1 MTEALQVLGIAIVGA
16 IITALGAPAAEL
28 WTVRNQV
35 VSGALQLAAG
45 ILTGIVLADLLPG
58 PLASLSLANVAI
70 AFCIGSA
77 AFVTFDYFS
86 AWKAARQHDQDDPR
100 SASVSLYV
108 GILTDMFID
117 GIVVGIAAS
126 VDLLN
131 ALSLAIGLGV
141 GQAPLMFVAT
151 AAAKKQGSPAERRR
165 RLVLMYAAA
174 IVGGAMLGYLVL
186 QGQPA
191 SVQLTLLAGAAG
203 VLLAAVTQVMI
214 PEAIE
219 ALHDEPP
226 SLTGLMYVAGLAS
239 FLVLKRVI
247 D

>member
-1 MTEALQVLGIAIVGA
+1 VTEVLQVLGIAIVGA
-16 IITALGAPAAEL
+16 IITGLGAPAAEL
-28 WTVRNQV
+28 WTVRNPV

-45 ILTGIVLADLLPG
+45 ILTGIVLVDLLPE
-58 PLASLSLANVAI
+58 PLAGLGLTTVAI
-70 AFCIGSA
+70 AFCIGAA
-77 AFVTFDYFS
+77 AFVAFDYFS
-86 AWKAARQHDQDDPR
+86 AWKAARQHDQDDPK
-100 SASVSLYV
+100 SASISLYV

-117 GIVVGIAAS
+117 GIIVGIAAS
-126 VDLLN
+126 VDKLN

-151 AAAKKQGSPAERRR
+151 AAAKKQGSPVERRR

-174 IVGGAMLGYLVL
+174 IVAGAMLGYLVL
-186 QGQPA
+186 QGRPE
-191 SVQLTLLAGAAG
+191 SVQLTLLAGAGG

-226 SLTGLMYVAGLAS
+226 SLTGLMYVAGIAS
-239 FLVLKRVI
+239 FLLLKRFI